1 VRTPYRTYSAGF
13 LVAEWLKTTQRRRE
27 PMKHKKQGPE
37 GAAAA
42 GDAAADAAKTDHPVL
57 PEVNEAR
64 IVGRLTNTPRV
75 KNYGEGKDRAQ
86 FIVAVPRPKRKADAK
101 PASDYITVV
110 AWGALAKQCEGIGK
124 GDGVQVEGRIQTW
137 TDPENKRLHWEI
149 SADGLEVLD
158 RAARADADSARGEV
172 TAGV

>member
-1 VRTPYRTYSAGF
+1 MRHKKHDAGGSAAEGGETAGGGTA
-13 LVAEWLKTTQRRRE
+13 VAE
-27 PMKHKKQGPE
+27 
-37 GAAAA
+37 AAAP
-42 GDAAADAAKTDHPVL
+42 DADKSDHPAL
-57 PEVNEAR
+57 PEVNEAT
-64 IVGRLTNTPRV
+64 IVGRLANTPRV

-86 FIVAVPRPKRKADAK
+86 FIVIVPRPKRKADGK
-101 PASDYITVV
+101 PVPDYITVV
-110 AWGALAKQCEGIGK
+110 AWGALAKQCAGIGK

-158 RAARADADSARGEV
+158 RVARVDADSARGEV